1 MIECVTNIFYFWE
14 DSLFITM
21 SLKYLIG
28 FLFFSAILLNGC
40 RRSAKLPETIRAH
53 YLKYQVHY
61 LDEHAGAIPT
71 RILPQHM
78 DAYYTRYHILTRI
91 EGFINQFSM
100 VQIADLKRRRV
111 TTLLN
116 FFGTKVYYTGENG
129 ELPAGIVEPVELTF
143 KYTGD
148 TTTIAGLKSERI
160 EVDTGT
166 EKYDIY
172 FTRDFNARRPNMTTP
187 YHSIDHALSDFR
199 IELSLLKM
207 HLTCMEYETKTVR
220 SEIFKIPEDYK
231 AVSRQAMEE
240 IINSLFTKE

>member
-1 MIECVTNIFYFWE
+1 MA
-14 DSLFITM
+14 
-21 SLKYLIG
+21 LKNLIG
-28 FLFFSAILLNGC
+28 FLVLSVLLINGC
-40 RRSAKLPETIRAH
+40 RRSAELPETMQAH
-53 YLKYQVHY
+53 YLKYQVNY
-61 LDEHAGAIPT
+61 LDEQAGAVPT
-71 RILPQHM
+71 RILPQRM

-91 EGFINQFSM
+91 EGFLSQFAL
-100 VQIADLKRRRV
+100 VQITDLRQRRV

-129 ELPAGIVEPVELTF
+129 ELPAGIIEPVELTF
-143 KYTGD
+143 RYTGD

-172 FTRDFNARRPNMTTP
+172 LTREFNARKPNMTTP

-199 IELSLLKM
+199 IQLSLLKM
-207 HLTCMEYETKTVR
+207 HLTCLEYKIKTVE
-220 SEIFKIPEDYK
+220 SEIFMIPEDYEP
-231 AVSRQAMEE
+231 VSRQAMEE

>member
-1 MIECVTNIFYFWE
+1 MIERVTNIFYFWV
-14 DSLFITM
+14 DPFIKRM
-21 SLKYLIG
+21 SFKKLTG
-28 FLFFSAILLNGC
+28 FLFVLLLLANGC
-40 RRSAKLPETIRAH
+40 RRGAELPETLRAH
-53 YLKYQVHY
+53 YLKYQVNY
-61 LDEHAGAIPT
+61 LDEHAGAVPT

-78 DAYYTRYHILTRI
+78 DAFYTRYHILTRI
-91 EGFINQFSM
+91 EGFLNQFSLT
-100 VQIADLKRRRV
+100 QIADLRQRRV

-129 ELPAGIVEPVELTF
+129 ELPAGIVEPVELRF
-143 KYTGD
+143 RYTGD
-148 TTTIAGLKSERI
+148 TITIAGLKSERI

-199 IELSLLKM
+199 IQLSLLKM
-207 HLTCMEYETKTVR
+207 HLTCLEYKTKTVE
-220 SEIFKIPEDYK
+220 SEIFMIPEDYEP
-231 AVSRQAMEE
+231 VSRKAMEE